1 MQPAFLPDL
10 TVWFARNSELMT
22 LPNEVAGLDL
32 PGICSALGTPLW
44 QPVRGWKR
52 STGSV
57 TVAETREGDGRVV
70 RYRVAD
76 SAEFVARWETGPD
89 GDLWQTEYP
98 VKSEADLRLAEELAE
113 QETIEVDG
121 PTIEQAVAAV
131 DAPGDAADAAA
142 SAAGVL
148 AIELPMR
155 PFARLLLEMLGFG
168 DGFFILMDAE
178 ERIRQIVA
186 RAEESYRAG
195 IARIAE
201 AVGAARS
208 AQASG
213 SGGVEPAFS
222 SAYSPDNL
230 DASFLTPDYFRDY
243 LMAGYA
249 SSASLL
255 REAGLSLTVH
265 AGGPVGPLLG
275 LIAKAGIECVAG
287 VCGPPQG
294 DATLSEARAEVGEQM
309 ILWGG
314 IPQDALLASTAE
326 SDFQAALEQA
336 IADADDRTIV
346 GIADHVPEDAVWSRI
361 RECTAAGSRREDM

>member
-10 TVWFARNSELMT
+10 TTWFARNSERMT
-22 LPNEVAGLDL
+22 LPREVAGLDL
-32 PGICSALGTPLW
+32 PEICSVLGTPVW
-44 QPVRGWKR
+44 QPARGWR
-52 STGSV
+52 RGTGSV
-57 TVAETREGDGRVV
+57 TVEEIREGDGRVV
-70 RYRVAD
+70 RYETGD
-76 SAEFVARWETGPD
+76 GAEFVARWETGPD

-98 VKSEADLRLAEELAE
+98 VKSEADLRLAEELAA

-121 PTIEQAVAAV
+121 PTIELAVAA
-131 DAPGDAADAAA
+131 ANASGDTANAA

-148 AIELPMR
+148 AIELPRR
-155 PFARLLLEMLGFG
+155 PFSRLLLEMIGFG

-201 AVGAARS
+201 AVAAANSSHALGADAD
-208 AQASG
+208 G
-213 SGGVEPAFS
+213 PAFS

-255 REAGLSLTVH
+255 REAGLRLTVH
-265 AGGPVGPLLG
+265 VGGPVGPLLG
-275 LIAKAGIECVAG
+275 LMTEAGIECVAG

-294 DATLSEARAEVGEQM
+294 DATLLEARAEVGPQV

-314 IPQDALLASTAE
+314 IPQDALLASTPE
-326 SDFQAALEQA
+326 DDFNAALEQA
-336 IADADDRTIV
+336 ISDTDDRTIV
-346 GIADHVPEDAVWSRI
+346 GIADHVPEDALWSRI
-361 RECTAAGSRREDM
+361 RECAAAFTDRENP

>member
-10 TVWFARNSELMT
+10 TVWFARNSERMT
-22 LPNEVAGLDL
+22 LPDEVAGLDL
-32 PGICSALGTPLW
+32 PGVCSALETPLW
-44 QPVRGWKR
+44 QPARGWKR

-57 TVAETREGDGRVV
+57 TVEETREGDGRVV
-70 RYRVAD
+70 RYHTED
-76 SAEFVARWETGPD
+76 GAEFVGRWEVGPD

-98 VKSEADLRLAEELAE
+98 VKSEADLRLAEELSE
-113 QETIEVDG
+113 QETIEADG
-121 PTIEQAVAAV
+121 VAIEQAVGSV
-131 DAPGDAADAAA
+131 G
-142 SAAGVL
+142 AGVL

-155 PFARLLLEMLGFG
+155 PFSRLLLEMLGFG

-186 RAEESYRAG
+186 RAEESYLAG
-195 IARIAE
+195 VTKIAD
-201 AVGAARS
+201 AVAAARS
-208 AQASG
+208 SHASG
-213 SGGVEPAFS
+213 ADADEPAFS

-230 DASFLTPDYFRDY
+230 DGSFLTPDYFRDY

-255 REAGLSLTVH
+255 REAGLRLTVH
-265 AGGPVGPLLG
+265 AGGPVGSLLG
-275 LIAKAGIECVAG
+275 LIAEAGVECVAG

-294 DATLSEARAEVGEQM
+294 DATIGEARAEVGEQM

-314 IPQDALLASTAE
+314 IPQDALLASTSE
-326 SDFQAALEQA
+326 DDFNAALEQA

-346 GIADHVPEDAVWSRI
+346 GIADHVPEDALWSRI
-361 RECTAAGSRREDM
+361 RECAAAFTGRQGP